1 MSRQPTAYWEY
12 PDASLTRVVAEEYLA
27 GAELSLL
34 AVTVMRAYLRSWA
47 ISGDGADQL
56 ADEISSIHT
65 RADVTRWL
73 RMARDFGVDPMKPRP

>member
-1 MSRQPTAYWEY
+1 MPSRPRGYWEY
-12 PDASLTRVVAEEYLA
+12 PDTSLTRVVAEEYLA

-56 ADEISSIHT
+56 ADEISSIHS
-65 RADVTRWL
+65 RSDVTRWL
-73 RMARDFGVDPMKPRP
+73 RVARDFGVDPMKRPP